1 MYMNKQK
8 LQNFEDKFMLI
19 CGVIALAYMGVIA
32 ELQAI
37 ASDGRYIVGPIAFG
51 LAIIVAYIN
60 FQLTWAND
68 KKEVHK
74 DANNS

>member
-19 CGVIALAYMGVIA
+19 CGAIALAYMGVIA

-37 ASDGRYIVGPIAFG
+37 ASDGRYIIGPIAFG

-60 FQLTWAND
+60 FQLTWGNNE
-68 KKEVHK
+68 EVHK

>member
-8 LQNFEDKFMLI
+8 LQNFEDDFMLI
-19 CGVIALAYMGVIA
+19 CGAIALAYMGVIA

-37 ASDGRYIVGPIAFG
+37 ASSDGRYIVGPIVFG

-60 FQLTWAND
+60 FQLTWANN
-68 KKEVHK
+68 KKEDK

>member
-8 LQNFEDKFMLI
+8 LQNFEDDFMLI
-19 CGVIALAYMGVIA
+19 CGTIALAYMGVIA

-37 ASDGRYIVGPIAFG
+37 ASDGRYIVGPIVFG

-60 FQLTWAND
+60 FQLTWE
-68 KKEVHK
+68 KEVHK